1 LLVEKEVEM
10 HPRII
15 PGVVNNQTIKSMRA
29 QNTAREAAQVMV
41 DNHIS
46 AIVITDDV
54 GNLEGIVTER
64 DMVHRVLV
72 TNIHADDLKLGEI
85 MTKNPMTVS
94 PDDSAMDALELM
106 RERKF
111 RHLPVAKNGKVVG
124 MVSIRDLYDAAK
136 TALEENVR
144 ETEAFVFGDRYGA

>member
-1 LLVEKEVEM
+1 M
-10 HPRII
+10 
-15 PGVVNNQTIKSMRA
+15 SA

-41 DNHIS
+41 DSHIS
-46 AIVITDDV
+46 AIVIADDD
-54 GNLEGIVTER
+54 GNLVGIVTER

-72 TNIHADDLKLGEI
+72 TNIHADELKLGDI
-85 MTKNPMTVS
+85 MTANPMTVS

-111 RHLPVAKNGKVVG
+111 RHLPVAENGKVVG

-136 TALEENVR
+136 AELEENVR

>member
-15 PGVVNNQTIKSMRA
+15 PGVVNNQTIKSMSA

-41 DNHIS
+41 DSHIS
-46 AIVITDDV
+46 AIVITDDN

-72 TNIHADDLKLGEI
+72 TNIHADELKLGDI
-85 MTKNPMTVS
+85 MTANPLTVS

-111 RHLPVAKNGKVVG
+111 RHLPVAENGKVVG

-136 TALEENVR
+136 AELEENVR

>member
-1 LLVEKEVEM
+1 
-10 HPRII
+10 
-15 PGVVNNQTIKSMRA
+15 
-29 QNTAREAAQVMV
+29 
-41 DNHIS
+41 
-46 AIVITDDV
+46 
-54 GNLEGIVTER
+54 
-64 DMVHRVLV
+64 
-72 TNIHADDLKLGEI
+72 